1 MSNSKHRRCEEVGN
15 IMFAFA
21 GSMFNPE
28 ARIHFLFSIQFR
40 QTLKDINIYI
50 YRYIHMYKYKYICI
64 HNVFCALY
72 IYIFLFIYD
81 NIRIYSVCI
90 HAYSTCPNMNTVWRL
105 LLLAGSSNLRAA
117 FSQLIDRTQ
126 RQSQKTR
133 EHLKT

>member
-50 YRYIHMYKYKYICI
+50 YRYIIMYSV
-64 HNVFCALY
+64 HY

>member
-50 YRYIHMYKYKYICI
+50 YIDIYICI
-64 HNVFCALY
+64 NINTYVYIMYSVYY
-72 IYIFLFIYD
+72 IYLFIY
-81 NIRIYSVCI
+81 
-90 HAYSTCPNMNTVWRL
+90 
-105 LLLAGSSNLRAA
+105 LR
-117 FSQLIDRTQ
+117 
-126 RQSQKTR
+126 
-133 EHLKT
+133 